1 MMAKVAR
8 KVLLALTLFTVLFL
22 GACKTKP
29 EDGGGAS
36 SETNEDSS
44 FYLPVPGETLPP
56 LTTYAYD
63 ERYPMD
69 GKERPVFMKIAREAS
84 PDGWVFSFV
93 YEDIKEGHRDIP
105 GLIHF
110 WFSGINIRYK
120 YNEKYAVSATH
131 ILRDG
136 SEYTEVYE
144 PGFLGWGM
152 AKENEH
158 DAQLI
163 DSLLYMKE
171 YDDIIKLK
179 KEDLDFTSMDVDF
192 FWDLMQSALN
202 GPVKEEGIYL
212 DLPTFAVLQEPN
224 YLDGYKFQVGFMH
237 DTGLLDELFLDV
249 IYKTG
254 DKYNEYVQLSDMVDE
269 GTASEDQVKA
279 YQMLKMI
286 EQQIKSENLLIAGAD
301 TFQKETV
308 AQIDFS
314 RLYTMLNNL
323 HNFNYTAYISSS
335 VS

>member
-1 MMAKVAR
+1 MEIFN
-8 KVLLALTLFTVLFL
+8 L
-22 GACKTKP
+22 
-29 EDGGGAS
+29 
-36 SETNEDSS
+36 
-44 FYLPVPGETLPP
+44 
-56 LTTYAYD
+56 
-63 ERYPMD
+63 
-69 GKERPVFMKIAREAS
+69 
-84 PDGWVFSFV
+84 
-93 YEDIKEGHRDIP
+93 H
-105 GLIHF
+105 
-110 WFSGINIRYK
+110 
-120 YNEKYAVSATH
+120 
-131 ILRDG
+131 
-136 SEYTEVYE
+136 
-144 PGFLGWGM
+144 
-152 AKENEH
+152 
-158 DAQLI
+158 
-163 DSLLYMKE
+163 
-171 YDDIIKLK
+171 IIKLK

-254 DKYNEYVQLSDMVDE
+254 DKYNEYVQLSDMVDQ

-301 TFQKETV
+301 TFQRETV

-314 RLYTMLNNL
+314 RLYTMLNNI